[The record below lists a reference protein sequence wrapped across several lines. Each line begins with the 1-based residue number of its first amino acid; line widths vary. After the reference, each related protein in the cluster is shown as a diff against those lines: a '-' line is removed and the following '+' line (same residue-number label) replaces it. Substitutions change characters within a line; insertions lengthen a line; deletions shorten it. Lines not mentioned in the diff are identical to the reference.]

1 LYTALFDSPDVVKEN
16 VKLLIISIFVK
27 EAIEVAE
34 GGFLVTM
41 GITLTYPCTGYG
53 YIRFDK

>member
-1 LYTALFDSPDVVKEN
+1 LYTALFDSPGVVKEN

-34 GGFLVTM
+34 DIFG
-41 GITLTYPCTGYG
+41 LTNEKKVLQK
-53 YIRFDK
+53 R

>member
-1 LYTALFDSPDVVKEN
+1 MYTALFDSPDVVKEN

-41 GITLTYPCTGYG
+41 GITLTYPGTGYG